1 MEGSGSRARAMK
13 LRPGTAMISRRRVL
27 DFPFFLCYHFNY
39 MRKRRDEESTCSG
52 ILQRIPGCLIGPD
65 AERDRGWGMEDGFG
79 AAWMNT
85 KW

>member
-1 MEGSGSRARAMK
+1 MGGSGSRARAMK

-52 ILQRIPGCLIGPD
+52 ILQRIPGWPD
-65 AERDRGWGMEDGFG
+65 RMLRGIEDG
-79 AAWMNT
+79 AWKMASERHG
-85 KW
+85 

>member
-1 MEGSGSRARAMK
+1 MTFHFFYATISTIRENAEMK
-13 LRPGTAMISRRRVL
+13 RVHVL
-27 DFPFFLCYHFNY
+27 ESYREFP
-39 MRKRRDEESTCSG
+39 DG
-52 ILQRIPGCLIGPD
+52 LIGPD

>member
-39 MRKRRDEESTCSG
+39 MRKRRDVHVLESYREFPDG
-52 ILQRIPGCLIGPD
+52 LIGPD

>member
-1 MEGSGSRARAMK
+1 MK
-13 LRPGTAMISRRRVL
+13 RVHVL
-27 DFPFFLCYHFNY
+27 ESYREFPDGLV
-39 MRKRRDEESTCSG
+39 
-52 ILQRIPGCLIGPD
+52 GPD

>member
-1 MEGSGSRARAMK
+1 MEKSGSRARAMK

-39 MRKRRDEESTCSG
+39 MMKRVHVLESYREFPDG
-52 ILQRIPGCLIGPD
+52 LIGPD
-65 AERDRGWGMEDGFG
+65 AERDRRWGMEDGFG